1 MKFLLF
7 LIFKILWLTGLC
19 VIICI
24 NLYIYNVDAWYLSQN
39 TLKTEFIECH
49 TYQQGIQ
56 TNDISLLK
64 QCYFFICRS
73 ISFKETDVG
82 KVSGYPKKDLK
93 NLKHK
98 FYLKFPTGS
107 TASNSS
113 VTQFVVVNSALY
125 GITGSVVAVV
135 SFWV

>member
-1 MKFLLF
+1 MIFLLF
-7 LIFKILWLTGLC
+7 LILWLTGLC

-24 NLYIYNVDAWYLSQN
+24 NLMLIHDTWVRIHWRLNSLSV
-39 TLKTEFIECH
+39 TH
-49 TYQQGIQ
+49 
-56 TNDISLLK
+56 ISRVYRPTICLLK